1 MARAASSPH
10 MERYVPLA
18 RDLAARVALFHEA
31 AASKLGL
38 NATDVKALRLLS
50 EQALTAGSLANQ
62 TGLTGAA
69 VTALVDRLEQ
79 TGYVMRERD
88 AGDRRRV
95 TIRAAPAKIRELDR
109 LYAGLSLEMAALL
122 AKYDASE
129 FALIADYI
137 TNATEVLAKQTMKL
151 RAERVRRR

>member
-1 MARAASSPH
+1 
-10 MERYVPLA
+10 MEQYVPLA

-31 AASKLGL
+31 AANKLGL
-38 NATDVKALRLLS
+38 HATDVKALRLLS
-50 EQALTAGSLANQ
+50 EQAMTAGSLANQ

-79 TGYVMRERD
+79 SGYVARERD

-109 LYAGLSLEMAALL
+109 LYAGLSIEMAALL
-122 AKYDASE
+122 SKYDASE
-129 FALIADYI
+129 FAIIADYI
-137 TNATEVLAKQTMKL
+137 AKATEVLAKQTMKL
-151 RAERVRRR
+151 RAEKAGRR